1 MREIALD
8 TETTGLDPK
17 TGHRIVEIGC
27 VEMINHVATGE
38 SFHQYI
44 NPEREM
50 PEEAYRV
57 HGLDNAFLDTQPVFA
72 DIADAFVAFVGDSP
86 LIIHNAAFDMGFI
99 NAELTALGRDP
110 LPDSQAIDTVT
121 MARRKFPGARAS
133 LDALCQ
139 RFGIDIG
146 HRELHGALKDALLL
160 ADVYLELIGGRQPG
174 LELAGQ
180 KAERA
185 ATATASVETS
195 TEVREARAHAA
206 SPDEEARHAA
216 FMEKLSDPIW
226 TRT

>member
-17 TGHRIVEIGC
+17 TGHRVVEIGC
-27 VEMINHVATGE
+27 VELINHVATGE
-38 SFHQYI
+38 SYHQYI

-57 HGLDNAFLDTQPVFA
+57 HGLDNQFLDTQPVFA
-72 DIADAFVAFVGDSP
+72 DIADDFLAFVSDSP
-86 LIIHNAAFDMGFI
+86 LVIHNAAFDMGFI
-99 NAELTALGRDP
+99 NAELVALGRDP

-139 RFGIDIG
+139 RFDIDIG

-180 KAERA
+180 KAANASEKTTVA
-185 ATATASVETS
+185 ASG
-195 TEVREARAHAA
+195 EVREARPHAPSA
-206 SPDEEARHAA
+206 DEEARHAT
-216 FMEKLSDPIW
+216 FLEKLSDPIW
-226 TRT
+226 YRT

>member
-27 VEMINHVATGE
+27 VELINHVATGE
-38 SFHQYI
+38 SYHQYI

-57 HGLDNAFLDTQPVFA
+57 HGLDNAFLDDKPVFA
-72 DIADAFVAFVGDSP
+72 YVVDDFLTFVGDSP
-86 LIIHNAAFDMGFI
+86 LVIHNATFDMGFI
-99 NAELTALGRDP
+99 NAELIALGRDP
-110 LPDSQAIDTVT
+110 LPDSRAIDTVA

-139 RFGIDIG
+139 RFDIDIG

-174 LELAGQ
+174 LELASQ
-180 KAERA
+180 KVQQAQQQ
-185 ATATASVETS
+185 
-195 TEVREARAHAA
+195 AA
-206 SPDEEARHAA
+206 SAPASGDAREPRPHAVSAEEQQRHEA
-216 FMEKLSDPIW
+216 FLEKLSDPIW
-226 TRT
+226 NRA